1 MSAQPH
7 VVHVWRRIYEHVTS
21 SAHLSV
27 NKNMFLETHVITL
40 YCCVPQIQ
48 KMGLQPTDISMFST
62 LMDLVKEARELAEQ
76 NQ

>member
-1 MSAQPH
+1 
-7 VVHVWRRIYEHVTS
+7 
-21 SAHLSV
+21 
-27 NKNMFLETHVITL
+27 MFLETHVITL

>member
-1 MSAQPH
+1 MNMWQA
-7 VVHVWRRIYEHVTS
+7 VHIYQST
-21 SAHLSV
+21 
-27 NKNMFLETHVITL
+27 KKFLETHVITL